1 MAEYNKRPTRPVSGC
16 GGRVFRGDR
25 EILEVLRA
33 ELTGGSWTLIVETY
47 PGINEDKVCRMLKE
61 LKPDLIVS
69 ARDILKDREELDIL
83 LENIESPQH
92 PRYETVP
99 VSMELR
105 ESARDIR

>member
-1 MAEYNKRPTRPVSGC
+1 MSEYNKRPTKPVSGC

-25 EILEVLRA
+25 EILAVLRA

-69 ARDILKDREELDIL
+69 ARDILWPHVQRGTDR
-83 LENIESPQH
+83 
-92 PRYETVP
+92 
-99 VSMELR
+99 LR
-105 ESARDIR
+105 RF